1 MRYLPNFVSVLRI
14 LLVAPT
20 AWFLWHNEIALALA
34 LMAVAGISDALDG
47 ALARRYNW
55 QSHLGSIL
63 DPLADKFLVAI
74 TFLVFT
80 FQSYIPLW
88 LAALTIGRDLIILVG
103 GTLFRMSF
111 GPFEI
116 RPTLISKA
124 NTAMQ
129 IVTLI
134 MIMLYLLPG
143 ASVQLPVLEELGQYL
158 GRSTEAWVNPYCFW
172 LLAVLSTVSGAHYI
186 VVWGGRTRDQFRLR
200 KLAQAAGQD
209 GGGRS

>member
-80 FQSYIPLW
+80 FQSYKTTLSESYQSHGHTVNVVIIIPIREGSAFLYNF
-88 LAALTIGRDLIILVG
+88 ICES
-103 GTLFRMSF
+103 LFWGPDHTSF
-111 GPFEI
+111 
-116 RPTLISKA
+116 K
-124 NTAMQ
+124 
-129 IVTLI
+129 
-134 MIMLYLLPG
+134 
-143 ASVQLPVLEELGQYL
+143 
-158 GRSTEAWVNPYCFW
+158 
-172 LLAVLSTVSGAHYI
+172 
-186 VVWGGRTRDQFRLR
+186 
-200 KLAQAAGQD
+200 
-209 GGGRS
+209 